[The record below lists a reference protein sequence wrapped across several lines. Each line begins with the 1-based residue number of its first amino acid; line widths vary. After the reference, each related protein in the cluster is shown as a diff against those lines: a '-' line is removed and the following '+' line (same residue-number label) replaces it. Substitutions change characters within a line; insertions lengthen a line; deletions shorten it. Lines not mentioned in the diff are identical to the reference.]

1 MLSFSE
7 IVRYL
12 LVWGTIGAVLFSLF
26 VIFVFRTGLVY
37 TSRKDD
43 GLLKEKIPWTGYLVS
58 IGFLI
63 IITCFLVAA
72 NFFGL
77 FQVGYQLSF
86 WGLFVLNLGIYLLLF
101 SFDTLFIDGFVLG
114 SWRPVF
120 LDLPDAMGRESMR
133 EHIKKSIPV
142 GTLAGVIISLVCTA
156 ISYNLFG

>member
-37 TSRKDD
+37 TARKDD

-72 NFFGL
+72 NYFGI

-86 WGLFVLNLGIYLLLF
+86 WTLFALNLGLYLLLF

-142 GTLAGVIISLVCTA
+142 GNLAGVIISLVCTA